1 MALHTPSLRTPV
13 ATHHILGWM
22 VGAVALVAVLSI
34 GLVVIS
40 RPSAAPS
47 TATAQGV
54 AITQGAAAAQAYQQ
68 FRSGQREALSAPQLA
83 TQAYLAYRAGERV
96 GPADESQAATTRTS
110 PTGRAS
116 GSDPRTRPRPPTK
129 PGSPTGRASVNSDL
143 RNSRA
148 GPRPRG
154 QRPRL

>member
-54 AITQGAAAAQAYQQ
+54 AITQGAAAVQAYQE
-68 FRSGQREALSAPQLA
+68 FRRGEREALNAPQLA

-96 GPADESQAATTRTS
+96 GPADEAQAATQAWLS
-110 PTGRAS
+110 YRADERL
-116 GSDPRTRPRPPTK
+116 GAAEQAQAATQ
-129 PGSPTGRASVNSDL
+129 AWLNY
-143 RNSRA
+143 RA
-148 GPRPRG
+148 GER
-154 QRPRL
+154 Q

>member
-1 MALHTPSLRTPV
+1 MALHTPSLRAPV

-68 FRSGQREALSAPQLA
+68 FRSGQREARSAPQLA

-96 GPADESQAATTRTS
+96 GPADESQAAYQAWLS
-110 PTGRAS
+110 Y
-116 GSDPRTRPRPPTK
+116 
-129 PGSPTGRASVNSDL
+129 
-143 RNSRA
+143 RA
-148 GPRPRG
+148 GER
-154 QRPRL
+154 Q